1 MTEVNST
8 RPCNK
13 CSTVTDQYY
22 KSNPATCKE
31 CIKAGVRRNRAKN
44 IEYYREYDSN
54 RAMLPHRVEMRKI
67 YSQTDAGKEAHAKA
81 CRKERANNPQAYK
94 AKTAVNNAV
103 RDGRL
108 DKPDSCSVCGDKH
121 DWIHGHHDDYSKPLD
136 VRWLCPPCHKEAH
149 SF

>member
-31 CIKAGVRRNRAKN
+31 CIKSGVRRNRAKN
-44 IEYYREYDSN
+44 IEYYREYDRKRGNRQGIDYLHKYRSSN
-54 RAMLPHRVEMRKI
+54 PDKYH
-67 YSQTDAGKEAHAKA
+67 AH
-81 CRKERANNPQAYK
+81 N
-94 AKTAVNNAV
+94 TLNNAV

-149 SF
+149 LF